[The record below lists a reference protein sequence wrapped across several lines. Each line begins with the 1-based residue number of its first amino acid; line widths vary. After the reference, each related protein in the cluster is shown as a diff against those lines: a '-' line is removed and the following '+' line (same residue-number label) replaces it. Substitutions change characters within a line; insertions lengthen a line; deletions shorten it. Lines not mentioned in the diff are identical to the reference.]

1 MNRIPSII
9 ITPLAGAWVE
19 GRKKKTIMIVT
30 DLIRAVCVAFVA
42 TSYLF
47 GFLQAWMLLITTVTI
62 STVAAFR
69 GPASMALTPK
79 VLEKEYYEYGISL
92 STTLSSMVELIGT
105 AVAAAIIAAIGTSG
119 AIYVDM
125 ATFLMSALII
135 AFVNTKEQNL
145 VVQKFDRK
153 AYVKDLTDGFSYV
166 KKDAMIRIFLLLAI
180 FLDAILVPLNSLQAP
195 LASDVLGGGAEILSI
210 LGIAITVG
218 MFLGSATYPM
228 IQRIMTGK
236 GLWITSGFGIALF
249 YIMLPMC
256 RPLYTSKILVY
267 TVTAVLSFVLGY
279 TAALVNSHLNV
290 FVVKKIESDYLA
302 RISGITTAASVASMP
317 VASLLVS
324 IFVAHVDTSTIFIAS
339 GVLALIV
346 SGCMFFSK
354 TLGKEN

>member
-180 FLDAILVPLNSLQAP
+180 FLNAILVPLNSLQAP

-290 FVVKKIESDYLA
+290 FVVKKLRVIILPEYLELQPQQ
-302 RISGITTAASVASMP
+302 V
-317 VASLLVS
+317 
-324 IFVAHVDTSTIFIAS
+324 
-339 GVLALIV
+339 
-346 SGCMFFSK
+346 
-354 TLGKEN
+354 

>member
-1 MNRIPSII
+1 M
-9 ITPLAGAWVE
+9 
-19 GRKKKTIMIVT
+19 
-30 DLIRAVCVAFVA
+30 
-42 TSYLF
+42 
-47 GFLQAWMLLITTVTI
+47 Q
-62 STVAAFR
+62 
-69 GPASMALTPK
+69 
-79 VLEKEYYEYGISL
+79 
-92 STTLSSMVELIGT
+92 
-105 AVAAAIIAAIGTSG
+105 
-119 AIYVDM
+119 
-125 ATFLMSALII
+125 
-135 AFVNTKEQNL
+135 
-145 VVQKFDRK
+145 
-153 AYVKDLTDGFSYV
+153 
-166 KKDAMIRIFLLLAI
+166 
-180 FLDAILVPLNSLQAP
+180 ILVPLNSLQA
-195 LASDVLGGGAEILSI
+195 AVMRCDVLGGGAEILSI

-218 MFLGSATYPM
+218 MFLGSQRTNV
-228 IQRIMTGK
+228 QRIMTGK